1 MSECFLPG
9 SPPKEVVDY
18 FRKKTLQSAFDW
30 RDIWRE
36 ENIASFQVAKAMSA
50 DVLRGLYESI
60 DRAISDGVPFQQFKK
75 ELIPR
80 LQKLGWWGET
90 EVIDPK
96 TGEKRLVNITPHR
109 LRRIYDTNISTA
121 YAAGRW
127 EKIQRTK
134 AVFPYLLYQVG
145 ASREHRVDH
154 LGWAGTVLPVDHEF
168 WHQHYP
174 PNGWGC
180 KCRAKQVSRSEYK
193 KILEQGAPTGEFTQ
207 KLGKDGKPT
216 GHIEPVIRPVKAED
230 PKAEM
235 AEWTNKRTGKTY
247 MIPKGIDPGFG
258 MNWGMRGGGCGG
270 MVETNS
276 ELLLP
281 DTDLI
286 LVLNASSSAAKSC
299 NLLSKEK
306 KLKESEDALSETEQK
321 LKNKYRSLTPENSDK
336 FLKPDATP
344 KNPRQSEIDTWQE
357 RLNNPEARRQ
367 FRDRLDI
374 SEREAIEVIH
384 YELRQLGVVTA
395 APPAARRPW
404 DIKETPYQ
412 RRVRQESEK
421 WQFLLDNPQALRL
434 WREENGLSEADAI
447 ANIRRVIEH
456 IKTRD
461 NPTTTGIT
469 AQQEREISVER
480 QLQDVPKKDRQIYL
494 DYAKELE
501 KYGITDDSS
510 VVEVIAFTK
519 SLKKDFPGCR
529 NAVDVIKILT
539 GSKDLSEFSPPTKIH
554 IFGGD
559 KPAIAIDSDG
569 DSSAITA
576 IHRSFNLNDHVAN
589 HEYFL
594 MPEEYR
600 GKDLGKQVIGSSV
613 EYYRKIGIK
622 KVNLNADL
630 SVGGYAWAKYGF
642 VPDQSTWNNFRFN
655 LSIQLDTMKVMGIG
669 DYPEHIQ
676 KILEN
681 PDPKAIWA
689 LSDTPEGKKFLLG
702 KSWNGTLN
710 LEDPESMAR
719 FDAYISRKKG

>member
-1 MSECFLPG
+1 MSECYLPG
-9 SPPKEVVDY
+9 TPPKEVVDY
-18 FRKKTLQSAFDW
+18 FRKKTLQSAYDW

-36 ENIASFQVAKAMSA
+36 ENIASFQAAKAMSA
-50 DVLRGLYESI
+50 DVQRELYEAI
-60 DRAISDGVPFQQFKK
+60 DKAISDGVPFQQFKK
-75 ELIPR
+75 DLVPK

-96 TGEKRLVNITPHR
+96 TGEKKLVNITPYR
-109 LRRIYDTNISTA
+109 LQRIYDTNISTA

-134 AVFPYLLYQVG
+134 AVFPYLLYQLG

-154 LGWAGTVLPVDHEF
+154 VGWAGTVLPVDHEF

-180 KCRAKQVSRSEYK
+180 KCRTKQISRSEYK
-193 KILEQGAPTGEFTQ
+193 KMLEQGASTGEFTQ

-216 GHIEPVIRPVKAED
+216 GHVEPIIRPVKTEA
-230 PKAEM
+230 PKTEM
-235 AEWTNKRTGKTY
+235 VEWTNKRTGKTY

-270 MVETNS
+270 VVETNS
-276 ELLLP
+276 GLLLP
-281 DTDLI
+281 DSDLI

-299 NLLSKEK
+299 NLLSKEQ
-306 KLKESEDALSETEQK
+306 KLKESEAALAETEQK

-336 FLKPDATP
+336 FMKSDAPP
-344 KNPRQSEIDTWQE
+344 KNPKQSEIDTWQE
-357 RLNNPEARRQ
+357 RLNDSEARRQ
-367 FRDRLDI
+367 WRDRLDI
-374 SEREAIEVIH
+374 TERDAIAEIH
-384 YELRQLGVVTA
+384 YQLRQLGVSVD
-395 APPAARRPW
+395 APPPPRRPW
-404 DIKETPYQ
+404 DVKETPYQ

-421 WQFLLDNPQALRL
+421 WRLLLANPQALRL
-434 WREENGLSEADAI
+434 WREEHQLSESEAI
-447 ANIRRVIEH
+447 AH
-456 IKTRD
+456 INKQLKYIKDPSLAR
-461 NPTTTGIT
+461 PTVASG
-469 AQQEREISVER
+469 QSDREAFVEN
-480 QLQDVPKKDRQIYL
+480 QLLNVSKKDRQIYL
-494 DYAKELE
+494 DYVKELE
-501 KYGITDDSS
+501 KYGITDDSP

-519 SLKKDFPGCR
+519 SLKQNFPGCH

-539 GSKDLSEFSPPTKIH
+539 GSKDLSEFSPPTKIT
-554 IFGGD
+554 IIGS
-559 KPAIAIDSDG
+559 AIAINSDG
-569 DSSAITA
+569 NSSAINA
-576 IHRSFNLNDHVAN
+576 IHRSFNLEKGVAN

-594 MPEEYR
+594 MPEEHR

-642 VPDQSTWNNFRFN
+642 VPNQADWNNFRFN
-655 LSIQLDTMKVMGIG
+655 LAMQLDTMKLMGTG

-681 PDPKAIWA
+681 PDPKAMWA
-689 LSDTPEGKKFLLG
+689 LSDTPEGKKLLLG
-702 KSWNGTLN
+702 KSWNGALD
-710 LEDPESMAR
+710 LDDPESMAR
-719 FDAYISRKKG
+719 FESYVNRE